1 MPTYKI
7 YEKTGRTAAEIEKL
21 TGESLEEVRNLLAAG
36 YTLEPPKAK
45 ITMADLAALAA
56 ERDQRKKN
64 KRRVSVLVTAQTLWH
79 LEQEAKKDGYKDLGK
94 TVDAIVKCYL
104 RERRSQN

>member
-1 MPTYKI
+1 MPKFKI
-7 YEKTGRTAAEIEKL
+7 DEERARTATKIEKL
-21 TGESLEEVRNLLAAG
+21 TGWSLRELSILLAAG

-45 ITMADLAALAA
+45 LTRADLAALAT

-79 LEQEAKKDGYKDLGK
+79 LEQEAKKAGHKDIGK
-94 TVDAIVKCYL
+94 AVDAIVKHYL
-104 RERRSQN
+104 RKQRSKN